1 LSETDTDAA
10 TTVDGDED
18 QSEGVAAP
26 IGILSPPSSHVT
38 ISRIIPFERSEDTY
52 SYTSSPRSSS
62 PAYSLEYSDDPSASN
77 PVDIPSELE
86 EEILVHSFP
95 RRFESEDRETTP
107 KRRPVVLPPT
117 PAESLQDWE
126 SSQGDEVPPSPWMPQ
141 IPDQEPLEEWETVN
155 AEEEVPPTPPA
166 KDFVLENAPNIE
178 EENDDD
184 SITTGS
190 TVAPTPVPDEVT
202 APIADSNAPLSGATT
217 GSTVAPAP
225 VSDEVTAPIADNNA
239 PLPGDMPF
247 PDVTPLA
254 ALDFSPIT
262 FPNPDLPPPTIS
274 ATIPVPNTPSPVE
287 TSEDYETPPT
297 ALDSAPLLE
306 QDAPLLEQDVAHDH
320 PASVPEPEALRN
332 FVARYPELL
341 LQDPLV
347 PYPKSDVSHP
357 PVTAN
362 ALRTPPPSFEDL
374 YGSEFD
380 ANVDAD
386 VEYVSDAAELAPN
399 PPTERAAS
407 QHASRP
413 ATPPAPSPS
422 GSLSRALGLRKE
434 ALEIRARIA
443 ALSRQRKSSLS
454 EGGSIGTAA
463 AILAKVEMDRA
474 EKELVQVNEKAAGAF
489 VGGESPRTVVHLDTD
504 SV

>member
-1 LSETDTDAA
+1 
-10 TTVDGDED
+10 
-18 QSEGVAAP
+18 
-26 IGILSPPSSHVT
+26 
-38 ISRIIPFERSEDTY
+38 
-52 SYTSSPRSSS
+52 
-62 PAYSLEYSDDPSASN
+62 
-77 PVDIPSELE
+77 
-86 EEILVHSFP
+86 
-95 RRFESEDRETTP
+95 
-107 KRRPVVLPPT
+107 
-117 PAESLQDWE
+117 
-126 SSQGDEVPPSPWMPQ
+126 
-141 IPDQEPLEEWETVN
+141 
-155 AEEEVPPTPPA
+155 
-166 KDFVLENAPNIE
+166 
-178 EENDDD
+178 
-184 SITTGS
+184 
-190 TVAPTPVPDEVT
+190 
-202 APIADSNAPLSGATT
+202 
-217 GSTVAPAP
+217 
-225 VSDEVTAPIADNNA
+225 
-239 PLPGDMPF
+239 MPF

-320 PASVPEPEALRN
+320 PASVPEQEALQN

-347 PYPKSDVSHP
+347 PSPKSDAPHP

-386 VEYVSDAAELAPN
+386 VESVSDAAEPAPN

-443 ALSRQRKSSLS
+443 ELSRQRKSSLS

-489 VGGESPRTVVHLDTD
+489 VGGESPRTVVHLDAD